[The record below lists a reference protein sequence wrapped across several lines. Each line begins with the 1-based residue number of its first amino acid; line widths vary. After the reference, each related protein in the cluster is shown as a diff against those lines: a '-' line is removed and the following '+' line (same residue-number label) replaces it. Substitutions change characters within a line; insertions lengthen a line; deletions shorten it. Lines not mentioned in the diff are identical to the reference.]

1 MRPRLRVGFILASHF
16 TLTAFA
22 SFVDVLRLSADEG
35 DRSRQIACQ
44 WNVLASRQKPIVS
57 SCGISVFS
65 DMPLADP
72 TSYDYLVVVGGLL
85 DSGNRLDE
93 ESERFLRLA
102 ASKGVPLVGLCTG
115 SFYLQRAGL
124 MKGYQCCVSWFHHD
138 DFLFQS
144 EGMHPVS
151 DQIYVV
157 DRDRLTC
164 SGGSSSAH
172 LAAYLVEKHVGL
184 AQARKSLRILII
196 DDVQT
201 GDHAQPGMPLALTT
215 SDELVRRCLTLMQ
228 QNMSA
233 PWSVRKMATYLK
245 VERRK
250 IERHF
255 LAALNMTPAQA
266 GKLVRINH
274 AKFLLSSTAQTVTEI
289 ADDTGYCNSSHFVQA
304 FRAVEGQT
312 PTQFRRSLSD
322 AGKQ

>member
-115 SFYLQRAGL
+115 SFYLQFTL
-124 MKGYQCCVSWFHHD
+124 LVKG
-138 DFLFQS
+138 
-144 EGMHPVS
+144 
-151 DQIYVV
+151 
-157 DRDRLTC
+157 
-164 SGGSSSAH
+164 
-172 LAAYLVEKHVGL
+172 
-184 AQARKSLRILII
+184 
-196 DDVQT
+196 
-201 GDHAQPGMPLALTT
+201 
-215 SDELVRRCLTLMQ
+215 
-228 QNMSA
+228 
-233 PWSVRKMATYLK
+233 
-245 VERRK
+245 
-250 IERHF
+250 
-255 LAALNMTPAQA
+255 
-266 GKLVRINH
+266 
-274 AKFLLSSTAQTVTEI
+274 
-289 ADDTGYCNSSHFVQA
+289 
-304 FRAVEGQT
+304 
-312 PTQFRRSLSD
+312 
-322 AGKQ
+322 